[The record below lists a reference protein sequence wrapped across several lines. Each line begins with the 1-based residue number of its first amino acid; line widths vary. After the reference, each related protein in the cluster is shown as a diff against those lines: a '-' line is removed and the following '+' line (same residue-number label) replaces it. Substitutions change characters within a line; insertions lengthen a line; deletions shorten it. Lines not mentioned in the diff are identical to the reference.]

1 MKTLFQYLSLGRKLV
16 LMHKLGGIIK
26 TEEAE
31 RKKLIMKVPTVSMI
45 VIILTILIMTM
56 IA

>member
-1 MKTLFQYLSLGRKLV
+1 MV
-16 LMHKLGGIIK
+16 IIK

-31 RKKLIMKVPTVSMI
+31 RKKLIMKVLTISMI